1 MVRTRAIP
9 RNLVIDG
16 FPVKISYPGQAPV
29 CDICGEL
36 DQIARNCALRGEFLE
51 CRQPGHLQRNC
62 PVRFRRLQRSADPG
76 CSNAAPSR
84 SDAPVVAADA
94 SLSNDDPSS
103 AVFSGVPPVDSRIDQ
118 PEGSA
123 SQFDLSDPPAVNP
136 RSNAPGVAP
145 GPSRPKD
152 DSSSVVLSGVLSVD
166 LRNNQLDE
174 ISSQSIL
181 ADLPAVHCGPAV
193 SESDMISCQI
203 GSPQLV
209 AETQI
214 PNLPTSVV
222 DQTPVIGS
230 SQVQIPNSVTAAPA
244 FAGDQPV
251 NVIDNVISSDG
262 LIISSD
268 NDSESISEY
277 TSESI
282 NKVTS
287 ESINEYTSESINANT
302 SESSNL
308 IS

>member
-1 MVRTRAIP
+1 M
-9 RNLVIDG
+9 
-16 FPVKISYPGQAPV
+16 
-29 CDICGEL
+29 
-36 DQIARNCALRGEFLE
+36 E

-62 PVRFRRLQRSADPG
+62 PVRLCRLQRSADPVDG
-76 CSNAAPSR
+76 WDAAPSR
-84 SDAPVVAADA
+84 SDAPGAAPDA

-103 AVFSGVPPVDSRIDQ
+103 VVFSGVPPVDSRVDQ
-118 PEGSA
+118 SEGSA
-123 SQFDLSDPPAVNP
+123 SQSDLSDTPAVNP
-136 RSNAPGVAP
+136 RSDVPGVAP

-152 DSSSVVLSGVLSVD
+152 DSSSVILSGVLSVD
-166 LRNNQLDE
+166 LRDNQLDE
-174 ISSQSIL
+174 IASQSIL
-181 ADLPAVHCGPAV
+181 ADLPAVHRGPAV
-193 SESDMISCQI
+193 SESDMTGCQI

-209 AETQI
+209 AEAQI

-244 FAGDQPV
+244 VAGDQRV
-251 NVIDNVISSDG
+251 NVSDNVISSDVVLSDSDSDG
-262 LIISSD
+262 LIVSSD

-287 ESINEYTSESINANT
+287 ESINANT

-308 IS
+308 NNLVSPGSSLDSVPLAGSSGVAKAPLLPLIV